1 MSEEEL
7 ERLDE
12 CQDIVTIVAVAQAAT
27 VMAHG
32 LRAGMSPNLLLPL
45 VEEMA
50 NSAAVAP
57 LTKKGHE
64 LILKTVLKT
73 LAWLPPEG

>member
-1 MSEEEL
+1 M
-7 ERLDE
+7 
-12 CQDIVTIVAVAQAAT
+12 TIVAVAQAAT
-27 VMAHG
+27 VMVDG
-32 LRAGMSPNLLLPL
+32 IRAGMSPNLLLPL

-64 LILKTVLKT
+64 LILETVLET
-73 LAWLPPEG
+73 LAWLPLPPEDDAKP